1 MVTWT
6 QHVVKGI
13 RLFLRAVG
21 SVSQG
26 ESLIVMFQPK
36 DLADELIV
44 WHRENYK
51 YQHNDTIRSFTQQGL
66 RKYGNRG
73 KRVDFAYFNRA
84 YKFFGYDQFKA
95 HRAQPNKL
103 ICIWDPS
110 LEGDMVGEHNPCMVL
125 VKFGV
130 YEGKLNLN
138 VVFRKRDLLSRMVG
152 NWAMLVMWLNNEAD
166 IRKVKPGWI
175 IDHSMDTTY
184 DEVRLKEHMKVT
196 RC

>member
-1 MVTWT
+1 MRAWT
-6 QHVVKGI
+6 HTIVKGVKM
-13 RLFLRAVG
+13 FLWAVAK
-21 SVSQG
+21 VEQG
-26 ESLIVMFQPK
+26 EQLIVTFRPK

-44 WHRENYK
+44 WHRQHYQ

-66 RKYGNRG
+66 RKSGNRG

-110 LEGDMVGEHNPCMVL
+110 EEGDMVGEHNPCMVL
-125 VKFGV
+125 IKYQVRHG
-130 YEGKLNLN
+130 ELNLN

-152 NWAMLVMWLNNEAD
+152 NWAMLVTWLNNEASV
-166 IRKVKPGWI
+166 RGHKVGWI
-175 IDHSMDTTY
+175 TDYSMDTTY
-184 DEVRLKEHMKVT
+184 DQKQLEAHRKELE
-196 RC
+196 